1 VANAQA
7 KYVIKLEDKTKRA
20 FKAIGKSL
28 KRTTS
33 AVFSMKTGFVSAA
46 GIAGIGYFVKK
57 SLDATDE
64 MAKMS
69 RAIGVSVEN
78 LQRLRHAASLG
89 GLEATQLDKAV
100 QKLSVNMADMSKGIG
115 LAKDVFD
122 KYNISVTNSDGTLR
136 DTVDVMADVADV
148 TAGLTNKTEK
158 ADLAYKLFGA
168 RGGKMINVLE
178 GGSVAMREAMMEA
191 DKLGLVITENTA
203 KGVEKAND
211 AFTRLGSYLTSS
223 FHRAVAN
230 LAPLI
235 EKITNG
241 IREWVEMKIDK
252 AGGIGE
258 VARSMANMVI
268 LATVSIVKAIQ
279 NVGNAIFNLGRQ
291 FEQLPFMGAKSTKKL
306 KKEIGDLEGYIL
318 ATKSRIADGGISGIF
333 GMDESTLESQ
343 LKKLGEL
350 KEQLK
355 NSKNT
360 FTNIEAIDLSHIV
373 SSLESMLIPVQQTT
387 EAADKLKDS
396 LSLGGDEDGLSS
408 MKTGLEEFKE
418 TFNTAFSTMEDKG
431 KSAWQNIGS
440 SMASIFGNGGT
451 LSTSLGKST
460 ADLLVYGK
468 KGDMTFKKLGQ
479 SIMAS
484 VVGSL
489 VQSGVQMAINA
500 VKEKMFGA
508 QSVATAIGIETAKT
522 GAYVAGQTAR
532 TATSVTA
539 AATETAAWTPA
550 ALMSSLASFGA
561 NAVMAIAGIMAV
573 SALMKSF
580 DGGGFTG
587 GGARSGGVDGKG
599 GFMAVMHP
607 NETVIDHTKG
617 QSAGGQTVI
626 VNYSPQVNALDPRT
640 AQNVI
645 AENAPTIVAV
655 IRQAFNRN
663 GQAVAI

>member
-1 VANAQA
+1 MANAQA

-178 GGSVAMREAMMEA
+178 GGSVAMREAMFEA
-191 DKLGLVITENTA
+191 DKLGLVMSEDTA

-241 IREWVEMKIDK
+241 VREWVEMKIDK

-291 FEQLPFMGAKSTKKL
+291 FEQLPFMGSKSTKKL

-318 ATKSRIADGGISGIF
+318 STKSRIADGGIAGIF

-373 SSLESMLIPVQQTT
+373 SSLESMLLPVQQTT

-396 LSLGGDEDGLSS
+396 FNLGGDKGKGDKTKKTIWDKMKAGFEDY
-408 MKTGLEEFKE
+408 KE
-418 TFNTAFSTMEDKG
+418 TVKKG
-431 KSAWQNIGS
+431 SLDI
-440 SMASIFGNGGT
+440 ASI
-451 LSTSLGKST
+451 
-460 ADLLVYGK
+460 
-468 KGDMTFKKLGQ
+468 
-479 SIMAS
+479 
-484 VVGSL
+484 
-489 VQSGVQMAINA
+489 
-500 VKEKMFGA
+500 
-508 QSVATAIGIETAKT
+508 TAKT
-522 GAYVAGQTAR
+522 MKSTEDAIVNMMMGVKTDFRSMARSIAADLVRMQVQRNITKPLDKIISNIDFSDFFKASGGAVKGGQTYMVGERGA
-532 TATSVTA
+532 
-539 AATETAAWTPA
+539 ELFTPG
-550 ALMSSLASFGA
+550 ASGT
-561 NAVMAIAGIMAV
+561 I
-573 SALMKSF
+573 
-580 DGGGFTG
+580 T
-587 GGARSGGVDGKG
+587 
-599 GFMAVMHP
+599 P
-607 NETVIDHTKG
+607 NHELG
-617 QSAGGQTVI
+617 AGGQV
-626 VNYSPQVNALDPRT
+626 VNVTYAPQVNALDPRT
-640 AQNVI
+640 AATVI
-645 AENAPTIVAV
+645 AQNAPTIVGV

-663 GQAVAI
+663 GKAVAI